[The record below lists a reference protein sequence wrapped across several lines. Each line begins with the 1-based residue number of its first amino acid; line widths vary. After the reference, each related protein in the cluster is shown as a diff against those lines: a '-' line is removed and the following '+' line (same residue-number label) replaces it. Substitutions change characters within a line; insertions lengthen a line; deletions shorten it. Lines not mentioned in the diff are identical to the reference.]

1 MSLGEATTV
10 FLVRYLYV
18 RSSLYSLH
26 GFNMFG
32 VRIIFSMDAC
42 CLFSQC
48 MLAIIPL
55 IGGVSAVLV
64 IRTCSGYC
72 AGPLLCFMVFSALF
86 DVGSAF

>member
-1 MSLGEATTV
+1 M

-32 VRIIFSMDAC
+32 VRIIFSMEAC

-55 IGGVSAVLV
+55 IGDLSSLMVT
-64 IRTCSGYC
+64 RPCSGYC
-72 AGPLLCFMVFSALF
+72 EGPLHSVVVTTLSGAWSVP
-86 DVGSAF
+86 

>member
-55 IGGVSAVLV
+55 TGDVTGVQLPEPAWMLNGAFISSVVV
-64 IRTCSGYC
+64 IH
-72 AGPLLCFMVFSALF
+72 L
-86 DVGSAF
+86 

>member
-10 FLVRYLYV
+10 FLVRYPYV

-55 IGGVSAVLV
+55 IGGVTGVQLPEPAWMLNGAFLFSVVV
-64 IRTCSGYC
+64 IH
-72 AGPLLCFMVFSALF
+72 L
-86 DVGSAF
+86 